1 MEEFEIADGVVIPPG
16 GYEFDSIGI
25 EVGGAEERA
34 LAPELELDVG
44 DFYNGEIL
52 SVAAGINW
60 RPNEH
65 LFLGVGYEYNDVE
78 LPGGDFTTR
87 LIQVEANYAFDVRWS
102 WVNPIQY
109 DNEADSVGINSR
121 LQWNPRAGRD
131 LYIVL
136 NHGFDASG
144 AFPVCVLRSRS
155 CQSSTLRRSAFESWN
170 VANLDV
176 RDRVWDRDRRAISKG
191 WR

>member
-1 MEEFEIADGVVIPPG
+1 MQFGYSHRPDSHRWIRSIQTGLNLQNFDRISGGLESRGIFLDLLEVEMHTGDEFSLALARDREVLLEEFEIADDVVIPPG
-16 GYEFDSIGI
+16 DYEFDSIGI

-34 LAPELELDVG
+34 LAPELEFDVG

-87 LIQVEANYAFDVRWS
+87 LIQVEANYAFDV
-102 WVNPIQY
+102 PAIP
-109 DNEADSVGINSR
+109 ANSR
-121 LQWNPRAGRD
+121 KRAMKR
-131 LYIVL
+131 V
-136 NHGFDASG
+136 SG
-144 AFPVCVLRSRS
+144 GVQKRFS
-155 CQSSTLRRSAFESWN
+155 
-170 VANLDV
+170 
-176 RDRVWDRDRRAISKG
+176 
-191 WR
+191 